1 MGNLSGSMEK
11 DPAPFAMPGAI
22 HQGVGHASIAEE
34 IPARSMEHEGM
45 VGKLHNRQFPRVHH
59 ELERLD
65 PRTCLMRRHLHASIG
80 DAHSNLAAAASDFAL
95 GCMYAMDTGRMGL
108 SGLLRLLRTAVGAR
122 LLPAALLRLLSGL
135 LIWTVLLRS

>member
-1 MGNLSGSMEK
+1 MANLSGSMEK

-22 HQGVGHASIAEE
+22 HQGVGHASMAEE
-34 IPARSMEHEGM
+34 IPLFARSMEHEGM

-65 PRTCLMRRHLHASIG
+65 PRTCPMRRHLHASIG

-95 GCMYAMDTGRMGL
+95 GQSVLYDMYQWIPVVWGY
-108 SGLLRLLRTAVGAR
+108 
-122 LLPAALLRLLSGL
+122 PASYGYYA
-135 LIWTVLLRS
+135 LRSEPGFYRRPYYGY

>member
-1 MGNLSGSMEK
+1 M
-11 DPAPFAMPGAI
+11 
-22 HQGVGHASIAEE
+22 AEE
-34 IPARSMEHEGM
+34 IPLFARSMEHEGM

-65 PRTCLMRRHLHASIG
+65 PRTCPMRRHLHASIG

-95 GCMYAMDTGRMGL
+95 GQSVLYDMYAMDTGRMGL

-122 LLPAALLRLLSGL
+122 LLPAALLRLL
-135 LIWTVLLRS
+135 IWTVLLRS